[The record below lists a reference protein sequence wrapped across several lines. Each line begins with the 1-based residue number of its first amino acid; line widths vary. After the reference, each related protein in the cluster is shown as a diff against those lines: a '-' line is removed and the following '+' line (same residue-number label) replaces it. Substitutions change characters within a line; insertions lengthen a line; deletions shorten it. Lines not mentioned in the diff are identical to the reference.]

1 MDALETQSACLPVLG
16 AVCLQVLVLG
26 SFLPSQGSAKVNAW
40 HDPSPHQVRFVEV
53 DPATRLEV
61 LDWGGTGDTIV
72 LLAGLGNSA
81 HVFDDFAQKLTDRF
95 RVVGI
100 TRRGNGASS
109 RPSGGYDISTLTDD
123 VRHVLDALTL
133 RQAHLV
139 GHSIAGDEITTFAG
153 RYPGRLLKAVYID
166 AAYDHVNYAPD
177 MPGAPAPTTA
187 ELSSPVAFR
196 AYRARIIALQ
206 PEAEIRATVVFD
218 SEGRATKNSTPPEVW
233 AAIEQSVTHPA
244 YSNVR
249 AAALAI
255 YATPSK
261 AADMAPSYEAWTP
274 SNKARLERLFE
285 AHLVW
290 AAEQR
295 RTFAAEVRRG
305 RVVEIYG
312 ATHYVF
318 ISNEADV
325 LKEMRSFLL
334 AP

>member
-1 MDALETQSACLPVLG
+1 M
-16 AVCLQVLVLG
+16 
-26 SFLPSQGSAKVNAW
+26 
-40 HDPSPHQVRFVEV
+40 
-53 DPATRLEV
+53 TRY
-61 LDWGGTGDTIV
+61 
-72 LLAGLGNSA
+72 
-81 HVFDDFAQKLTDRF
+81 R
-95 RVVGI
+95 
-100 TRRGNGASS
+100 
-109 RPSGGYDISTLTDD
+109 
-123 VRHVLDALTL
+123 
-133 RQAHLV
+133 
-139 GHSIAGDEITTFAG
+139 TFPKMY
-153 RYPGRLLKAVYID
+153 RNV
-166 AAYDHVNYAPD
+166 AA
-177 MPGAPAPTTA
+177 
-187 ELSSPVAFR
+187 
-196 AYRARIIALQ
+196 
-206 PEAEIRATVVFD
+206 
-218 SEGRATKNSTPPEVW
+218 TPPEVW